1 MSPLFYQFLHL
12 AGLMLLF
19 ISVGAYLAGTSS
31 PARKFAGMLHGI
43 GLLLLLVAGFGLMAK
58 KFGVSNP
65 MQFPGYVWAK
75 TVIWL
80 VLGALPAVVNR
91 GKLSPK
97 AGVLLGLVLGL
108 ASAYLAIFKPF

>member
-1 MSPLFYQFLHL
+1 MSPLAYQFLHL

-19 ISVGAYLAGTSS
+19 VSVGAFLAGPQSS
-31 PARKFAGMLHGI
+31 ARKFAGMLHGV

-65 MQFPGYVWAK
+65 MQFPGWVWAK
-75 TVIWL
+75 AVVWL

-91 GKLSPK
+91 GKLSAK
-97 AGVLLGLVLGL
+97 VGVQLALLLGLV
-108 ASAYLAIFKPF
+108 AAYLATFKPF